1 MTKPVPV
8 ATLSGN
14 PLPDEQ
20 FNALHTPNLDASSVT
35 SATAASVPTPSA
47 TGPPVDLVI
56 TFHCLLI

>member
-1 MTKPVPV
+1 MTKPVLV

-20 FNALHTPNLDASSVT
+20 FNVLHTLTLDT
-35 SATAASVPTPSA
+35 SAVTTAAAASVPTPSA
-47 TGPPVDLVI
+47 TGPPADLVI